1 MALEDYVLDMMRCE
15 KDSVCKFV
23 PLMMHNTKEFSEV
36 CPSVMRY
43 NFHSYSGSGRLFA
56 ALGLV
61 RGRTDYTD
69 GMQHLVYNCQM
80 CGACDI
86 TCKAVRDLE
95 VLETLLEW
103 RVRMVEDGQVPL
115 ELMMVIDGLKAED
128 NMLGQ
133 KKADRGKWAEGL
145 AVKDLTKEKA
155 EICFHAGCRYSY
167 DEELWPTARKA
178 VELLLKAGEDVG
190 IFGSQ
195 ENCCGG
201 RAYEM
206 GFEGEFRKY
215 MDSNL
220 EDWKNAGVQKVITP
234 CSDGYATIKA
244 WYSRYGNNVEVYH
257 ITEYLEKLI
266 DAGKL
271 KLKKDVPMKV
281 TYHDPCHLGRLS
293 ERYEYSAPGKPYIVP
308 EINPPEVRNVVCVYD
323 PPKEWR
329 RGSKGIYDPPREVI
343 NSIPGL
349 EFVEMERIKSW
360 SYCCG
365 AGGGVMDS
373 NPDFA
378 HWAADRR
385 LDEARFTGAD
395 ALVTACPWCVRNFR
409 DALSENGRK
418 IEILDMVDL
427 VSRSVK

>member
-15 KDSVCKFV
+15 KDSICKFV

-36 CPSVMRY
+36 CPSVMRF

-56 ALGLV
+56 ALGFL
-61 RGRTDYTD
+61 RGRTDYTE
-69 GMQHLVYNCQM
+69 GMTDLVYNCQM

-86 TCKAVRDLE
+86 TCKAVRDIEL
-95 VLETLLEW
+95 LETLIEW

-145 AVKDLTKEKA
+145 GVKDLAKEKA
-155 EICFHAGCRYSY
+155 EVAFHAGCRYSF

-178 VELLLKAGEDVG
+178 LELLLKAGEDVG
-190 IFGSQ
+190 ILGKQ

-220 EDWKNAGVQKVITP
+220 QDWNNAGVKKVVTP
-234 CSDGYATIKA
+234 CSDCYATTKA
-244 WYSRYGNNVEVYH
+244 WYSRYGNKVEIVH
-257 ITEYLEKLI
+257 ITEYLESLI
-266 DAGKL
+266 KEGKL
-271 KLKKDVPMKV
+271 KLKKEVPMKV

-293 ERYEYSAPGKPYIVP
+293 EPYEYSAPGKPYISE
-308 EINPPEVRNVVCVYD
+308 EISPPKVRNVVCVYD

-343 NSIPGL
+343 KSIPGL
-349 EFVEMERIKSW
+349 EFIEMERIKSW

-365 AGGGVMDS
+365 AGGGVIDS
-373 NPDFA
+373 NPDYA
-378 HWAADRR
+378 RWTADKR
-385 LDEARFTGAD
+385 LDEAQFTGAD
-395 ALVTACPWCVRNFR
+395 ALVTACPWCVRNFS
-409 DALSENGRK
+409 DALSTNGRK
-418 IEILDMVDL
+418 IEVLDVIEL
-427 VSRSVK
+427 VGRSVK

>member
-1 MALEDYVLDMMRCE
+1 MALEDYVVDMMRCE

-23 PLMMHNTKEFSEV
+23 PLMMHDTKEFSEV
-36 CPSVMRY
+36 CPSIMRY

-56 ALGLV
+56 ALGFL
-61 RGRTDYTD
+61 RGRYESND
-69 GMQHLVYNCQM
+69 GLQELVYNCQM

-103 RVRMVEDGQVPL
+103 RIRCVEGGEIPL
-115 ELMMVIDGLKAED
+115 EIMAVIDGLKQED
-128 NMLGQ
+128 NMLGA

-145 AVKDLTKEKA
+145 DVKDLTKEKA
-155 EICFHAGCRYSY
+155 EVCFHAGCRYSY
-167 DEELWPTARKA
+167 DEELWPTARKS
-178 VELLLKAGEDVG
+178 VELMLKAGMDVG

-206 GFEGEFRKY
+206 GYEGEFVKY
-215 MDSNL
+215 MESNL
-220 EDWKNAGVQKVITP
+220 EDWKNAGVKTVVTP

-244 WYSRYGNNVEVYH
+244 WYSRYGHKVEVMH
-257 ITEYLEKLI
+257 IAEVLERLI
-266 DAGKL
+266 EEGKL
-271 KLKKDVPMKV
+271 KLDKKVPMAV

-293 ERYEYSAPGKPYIVP
+293 EPYEYSSPGKPYIVP
-308 EINPPEVRNVVCVYD
+308 EIHPPEVKNIICVYD
-323 PPKEWR
+323 PPKQWR
-329 RGSKGIYDPPREVI
+329 RGTNGIYDQPRELI
-343 NSIPGL
+343 KRIPGL
-349 EFVEMERIKSW
+349 GFTEMERIKSW

-365 AGGGVMDS
+365 AGGGVIDS

-378 HWAADRR
+378 HWTADKR
-385 LDEARFTGAD
+385 LDEAQFTGAD

-409 DALSENGRK
+409 DAIAEKGRK
-418 IEILDMVDL
+418 IEVLDIVDL
-427 VSRSVK
+427 VSQAVQ